1 MKTVP
6 VLGTLVLIGAII
18 QVGLGLQISWAS
30 MDSLIPVHMVIGI
43 VGLLLVL
50 ALTAIAVKAK
60 AATSVK
66 AAMVVLLILVFVQVG
81 SGMQLLGGA
90 DQLTVMHE
98 ANGILIVLLSLV
110 AGGLTMMNARRQK
123 TA

>member
-30 MDSLIPVHMVIGI
+30 MDSFIPVHMIIGI
-43 VGLLLVL
+43 AGLVLVL
-50 ALTAIAVKAK
+50 ALTVIAVKAK

-66 AAMVVLLILVFVQVG
+66 VAMVVLLILVFVQVG
-81 SGMQLLGGA
+81 LGMQLLGGA
-90 DQLTVMHE
+90 DQLAVMHE
-98 ANGILIVLLSLV
+98 MNGILIVLLSLV

-123 TA
+123 TT

>member
-30 MDSLIPVHMVIGI
+30 MDSLIPVHMIIGI
-43 VGLLLVL
+43 AGLVLVL
-50 ALTAIAVKAK
+50 ALTVIAVKAK

-81 SGMQLLGGA
+81 MGMQLLGGA
-90 DQLTVMHE
+90 DQFAIMHE
-98 ANGILIVLLSLV
+98 TNGILIVLLSLV

-123 TA
+123 TT